1 MKDKKIFGSFIKE
14 KRIEKNLTQKQLAEI
29 LFVTESAVSKWER
42 GIAYPDITLITEIC
56 KALDVS
62 ESELINASNDVNLM
76 KIKKMANKYNRIK
89 KTLFWFFNILYA
101 TTILTCF
108 IVNLSVN
115 HTLSWFFI
123 VLTSI
128 LCAYSFCPTITWC
141 FKKYSLLAFIC
152 SSFVSLFF
160 LFLTCSIYTNNYWFL
175 IPTIGVL
182 LTYWI
187 IFFPIVFTRQ
197 KKYLN
202 DLKYLNFKRYFFL
215 IYLSIGIILITLL
228 LLSIHLYH
236 AFDIL
241 LGISIVM
248 LCFIVPL
255 LYAILFALN
264 IKRIIIKLTSIILL
278 CIFSSFII
286 FGVFRA
292 FYVKST
298 IENNSYL
305 LKDTFT
311 DIVIDSSNIDIN
323 IEISNQSKIEFETNH
338 CYTINYEI
346 TNNCLTIKQFDNR
359 KIFDMLFNFSKLKL
373 NLYLTE
379 NEFSNLII
387 NNETGNIYTKG
398 TLCIKNINL
407 TSSTGNTTIENVNAN
422 RLNIE
427 TTTGD
432 LVINNSQITKDM
444 SVKTSTGKVN
454 LNNTN
459 CNNLEITVSTGDI
472 TLNHCLASNN
482 ITIVGSTSDV
492 RFNYIDALN
501 INVTLSTG
509 FCKGII
515 LSDKT
520 FIVKSDTGD
529 IRVPETSTGGICKIT
544 TDTGDIEISLEK

>member
-1 MKDKKIFGSFIKE
+1 MLYDIVGGIVNMKDKKIFGSFIKE

-255 LYAILFALN
+255 LL
-264 IKRIIIKLTSIILL
+264 
-278 CIFSSFII
+278 
-286 FGVFRA
+286 
-292 FYVKST
+292 
-298 IENNSYL
+298 
-305 LKDTFT
+305 
-311 DIVIDSSNIDIN
+311 
-323 IEISNQSKIEFETNH
+323 
-338 CYTINYEI
+338 
-346 TNNCLTIKQFDNR
+346 
-359 KIFDMLFNFSKLKL
+359 
-373 NLYLTE
+373 
-379 NEFSNLII
+379 
-387 NNETGNIYTKG
+387 
-398 TLCIKNINL
+398 
-407 TSSTGNTTIENVNAN
+407 
-422 RLNIE
+422 
-427 TTTGD
+427 
-432 LVINNSQITKDM
+432 
-444 SVKTSTGKVN
+444 
-454 LNNTN
+454 
-459 CNNLEITVSTGDI
+459 
-472 TLNHCLASNN
+472 
-482 ITIVGSTSDV
+482 
-492 RFNYIDALN
+492 
-501 INVTLSTG
+501 
-509 FCKGII
+509 
-515 LSDKT
+515 
-520 FIVKSDTGD
+520 
-529 IRVPETSTGGICKIT
+529 
-544 TDTGDIEISLEK
+544 